1 MPAVAAKEPAV
12 VHPDE
17 VATLHAPGITHE
29 VAFEEA
35 LPPVSGQRVLVQRT
49 YNEPGELSDWHVH
62 PNYTTY
68 GYQLTGQLLV
78 EYGPAGS
85 RRIECGAGDF
95 VRIPA
100 SCIQREG
107 ATGVTPRSG
116 IGVRIGSGPPVVDVD
131 GPDAPLPE
139 IQPAPD
145 GSSAAA
151 AAVRGRPVVVR
162 EADLNRAETNG
173 LLREIAFEEDLPPV
187 ADQRVVVE
195 RSHQDGG
202 EASGWRTH
210 PNYVKFAYQIAGH
223 VRIEFGPGAD
233 DHVEAD
239 PGDFVSI
246 PAGTVYREI
255 AGAGEPSVTI
265 AVRIGTGVGVVEAD
279 GPA

>member
-12 VHPDE
+12 VHPNE
-17 VATLHAPGITHE
+17 VTTLHAPGITHE

-35 LPPVSGQRVLVQRT
+35 LPPVPGQRVLVQRT

-85 RRIECGAGDF
+85 RKIECEAGDF

-107 ATGVTPRSG
+107 AIGVTPRSG
-116 IGVRIGSGPPVVDVD
+116 IGVRIGSGQPVVDLD
-131 GPDAPLPE
+131 GPDVPLPK
-139 IQPAPD
+139 IPPAPETA
-145 GSSAAA
+145 SAAA
-151 AAVRGRPVVVR
+151 APVRNRPEVVR

-173 LLREIAFEEDLPPV
+173 LLREIAFEEDLAPV
-187 ADQRVVVE
+187 ADQHVVVE
-195 RSHQDGG
+195 RSHQEAG

-210 PNYVKFAYQIAGH
+210 PNYVKFAYQIAGQ
-223 VRIEFGPGAD
+223 VRIEFGPGSD
-233 DHVEAD
+233 DFLEAG

-255 AGAGEPSVTI
+255 AAPGAPSVTI
-265 AVRIGTGVGVVEAD
+265 AVRIGSGVSVVEAD
-279 GPA
+279 APA